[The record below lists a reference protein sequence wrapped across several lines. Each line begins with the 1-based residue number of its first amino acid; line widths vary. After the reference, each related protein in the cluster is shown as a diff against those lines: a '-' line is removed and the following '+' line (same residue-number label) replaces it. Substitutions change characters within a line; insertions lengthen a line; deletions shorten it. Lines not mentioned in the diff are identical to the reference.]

1 MCSISCC
8 DAVLWGINNFPL
20 AVKSK
25 QLLLAGVAGAVC
37 VLMTA
42 EVSSRL
48 VVSQLMFLLY
58 SSCPLYP
65 RAA

>member
-8 DAVLWGINNFPL
+8 DTALWGINNFLL
-20 AVKSK
+20 AVKSR

-48 VVSQLMFLLY
+48 VISQLMFLLY

-65 RAA
+65 KAA